1 MARQLDVSAVYAFR
15 KQKLPLIA
23 IVCSETVNLCIYW
36 NRYKPTE
43 FP

>member
-23 IVCSETVNLCIYW
+23 IVCETVNLCIYW